1 MKYYLRTSRLIHK
14 AGCQLY
20 EKSRRKRRGKK
31 RQLPSQ
37 DMADLKIKSVIG
49 FSGKVAGALNYSP
62 CGNYMVYPLGSFVV
76 LKNVK
81 TDKECF
87 LDGHSHEISCL
98 SVSKDGKWIASGQIN
113 IIGVKVSSFFLIY
126 YMIK

>member
-1 MKYYLRTSRLIHK
+1 
-14 AGCQLY
+14 
-20 EKSRRKRRGKK
+20 
-31 RQLPSQ
+31 
-37 DMADLKIKSVIG
+37 MADLKIKSVIG

-62 CGNYMVYPLGSFVV
+62 CGNYIVYPLGSFVV

-113 IIGVKVSSFFLIY
+113 IIGVKVSSFFLCHGKSIVS
-126 YMIK
+126 IN